1 MQITTDDVDDF
12 ATGATVLGTGG
23 GGDPYVGK
31 LMAEQAIEEHGPVEL
46 LDPADLDDDAL
57 VVPSA
62 MLGAPTVMVEKLPR
76 GTESLDAFR
85 ALEDRLGREADATM
99 SIEAGG
105 LNSTVPIA
113 VAAAL
118 ELPLVDADGMGR
130 AFPEVQMVTLTMGGI
145 SATPMSIADEKGNS
159 VTVETIDNDWA
170 EQFAR
175 TTSIEMGGAC
185 MIATY
190 AHTGAQLRDHAILRS
205 MSLAREIGETLRT
218 AGETDRDP
226 VAALLELTGGYE
238 LFEGKVVD
246 VERRTEGGFAVGVAT
261 IDGLDGSEGERLRL
275 DFQNENLVAR
285 TDDGTVL
292 ASVPDLITVL
302 DAETGEP
309 ITTEGLAYGHRVR
322 VVGMPC
328 AEQWRTDAGLELVGP
343 RYFDYDVDYRPI
355 EAIHGDAGDG
365 ETDDGGTSDSDSDS
379 DTHTR

>member
-1 MQITTDDVDDF
+1 METIPMTNQITTDNIDDF

-23 GGDPYVGK
+23 GGDPYIGK
-31 LMAEQAIEEHGPVEL
+31 LMAEQAIEEHGPVDL
-46 LDPADLDDDAL
+46 IDPQDVPADAL

-76 GTESLDAFR
+76 GTEALAAFE
-85 ALEDRLGREADATM
+85 ALEQSIGQKAYATM

-118 ELPLVDADGMGR
+118 GLPLVDADGMGR

-159 VTVETIDNDWA
+159 VSVDTVSNDWA

-175 TTSIEMGGAC
+175 STSIEMGGAC

-190 AHTGAQLRDHAILRS
+190 AHTGEELRRHAILNS
-205 MSLAREIGETLRT
+205 MSLARDIGETIRT
-218 AGETDRDP
+218 ANSRSADP
-226 VAALLELTGGYE
+226 VEELLELTSGFE
-238 LFEGKVVD
+238 LFEGKITD
-246 VERRTEGGFAVGVAT
+246 VERRTEGGFAVGEST
-261 IDGLDGSEGERLRL
+261 LDGIGEYEGRKVTL
-275 DFQNENLVAR
+275 DFQNEHLVAR
-285 TDDGTVL
+285 DSEQGVL

-302 DAETGEP
+302 DAETGDP
-309 ITTEGLAYGHRVR
+309 ITTEGLKYGHRVR

-328 AEQWRTDAGLELVGP
+328 SEKWRTDAGLDLVGP
-343 RYFDYDVDYRPI
+343 QYFDYDIDYTPI
-355 EAIHGDAGDG
+355 ETIH
-365 ETDDGGTSDSDSDS
+365 
-379 DTHTR
+379 R

>member
-1 MQITTDDVDDF
+1 MTEQITKDNLDDF

-23 GGDPYVGK
+23 GGDPYIGK
-31 LMAEQAIEEHGPVEL
+31 LMAEQAIEEYGPVEL
-46 LDPADLDDDAL
+46 LDPEDVPDDEL

-76 GTESLDAFR
+76 GTESLAAFE
-85 ALEDRLGREADATM
+85 ALETSLGQEAYATM

-113 VAAAL
+113 VAAAND
-118 ELPLVDADGMGR
+118 LPLVDADGMGR
-130 AFPEVQMVTLTMGGI
+130 AFPEVQMVTLTLGGI

-159 VTVETIDNDWA
+159 IFLDTVDNNWA

-190 AHTGAQLRDHAILRS
+190 AHTGEELREHAILNS
-205 MSLAREIGETLRT
+205 MSLARDIGETIRT
-218 AGETDRDP
+218 AKSRSADP
-226 VAALLELTGGYE
+226 VDELLELTDGYE
-238 LFEGKVVD
+238 LFEGKITD
-246 VERRTEGGFAVGVAT
+246 VERRTEGGFAVGEAT
-261 IDGLDGSEGERLRL
+261 IDGIDDCEGRKLQL

-285 TDDGTVL
+285 DSEQGVV

-302 DAETGEP
+302 DAETGDP
-309 ITTEGLAYGHRVR
+309 VTTEGLKYGHRVR

-328 AEQWRTDAGLELVGP
+328 SEKWRTDAGLELVGP
-343 RYFDYDVDYRPI
+343 QYFDYDIDYEPI
-355 EAIHGDAGDG
+355 E
-365 ETDDGGTSDSDSDS
+365 SLQQ
-379 DTHTR
+379 